1 MTTPIK
7 SIAAV
12 ATAAVLAAGGIS
24 LAADTATEISVER
37 AATIFPGTKAPF
49 DAAGVKAIRK
59 GKVIPKGYR
68 LEGIKVTNTRGN
80 SGAGASL
87 YFKCAQGRLRTFGE
101 TGGIGLAIDRTYV
114 GHLSTWV
121 RTYPGR
127 KKGVAESGTV
137 YAVCG

>member
-1 MTTPIK
+1 MHTPVK

-12 ATAAVLAAGGIS
+12 ATAAVLAAGGVSI
-24 LAADTATEISVER
+24 AADSTTEISVER

-59 GKVIPKGYR
+59 GKAIPKGYR

-80 SGAGASL
+80 TGAGAAL
-87 YFKCAQGRLRTFGE
+87 YFKCAQGRLKTFGE
-101 TGGIGLAIDRTYV
+101 TGGIGFASTERYV
-114 GHLSTWV
+114 GHQSTWV
-121 RTYPGR
+121 RTYPAK